1 MNIELADQDEVAQYQ
16 DVIDEILQAVDHSE
30 ALVTDES
37 QLSDFNVI
45 MDEEGDQELIDLIY
59 NRFGIEVEVTDRLVD
74 IARRVG

>member
-37 QLSDFNVI
+37 QLSDFNAI